1 MGKRG
6 ENTQIGS
13 DFLKRVKRLLHILD
27 AVWLYGYS
35 IQLWFMDVC
44 LIRFD
49 QCRMLVEFL
58 DIERN
63 AAKGVSS
70 EATSYAPAK
79 GKGKLKKN
87 GMQLTEQTDAYPGTG
102 EDTGSPGERNLMR
115 WS

>member
-1 MGKRG
+1 
-6 ENTQIGS
+6 
-13 DFLKRVKRLLHILD
+13 KRLLHILD

-58 DIERN
+58 DIGEIWWFIVARHERN
-63 AAKGVSS
+63 ATKGVSS

-87 GMQLTEQTDAYPGTG
+87 GMQLTEQTAGCLPRHRGG
-102 EDTGSPGERNLMR
+102 HGKSR
-115 WS
+115 